1 MVKRNHIRRS
11 SNGRTPGSGPGN
23 WGSSPYPR
31 TIIIKSIY
39 MTTSKRVRQVYVSV
53 LISAFFACVY
63 SLLTAL
69 SGKQEWIS
77 LFLMGVFLLVS
88 IIALLYATMEFIITK
103 EPTDLWKVG
112 FLGLFGLLGL
122 IPGFG
127 ALFGLFALFVY
138 FGTREYF

>member
-1 MVKRNHIRRS
+1 
-11 SNGRTPGSGPGN
+11 
-23 WGSSPYPR
+23 
-31 TIIIKSIY
+31 

-53 LISAFFACVY
+53 LISAILACVY
-63 SLLTAL
+63 NLLTVL

-77 LFLMGVFLLVS
+77 LFLTGVFLFIS
-88 IIALLYATMEFIITK
+88 IIALLYATMEFTITK

-122 IPGFG
+122 IPGFS

>member
-1 MVKRNHIRRS
+1 
-11 SNGRTPGSGPGN
+11 
-23 WGSSPYPR
+23 
-31 TIIIKSIY
+31 

-53 LISAFFACVY
+53 LISAILACVY
-63 SLLTAL
+63 NLLTVL

-77 LFLMGVFLLVS
+77 LFLAGVFLFIS
-88 IIALLYATMEFIITK
+88 IIALLYATMEFTITK

-122 IPGFG
+122 IPGFS
-127 ALFGLFALFVY
+127 ALFGLFALFAY